1 MAKRF
6 TKTAINWAELEKR
19 VPIQEKAKYLV
30 FKAKTEMYLQRIQAN
45 PPEPPKINWNEYQ
58 KIVPVDG
65 LVEKFKSAYAAVQ
78 VPYPE
83 DTLSIKVDEQW
94 KGLEPKIKKFC
105 EEKQKDIDA
114 AQKELDKIKALPK
127 FEDLTLE
134 MYYDMFP
141 QQAFDP
147 VNRPTFWPHTP
158 EEQPGYKTPEQK
170 AMREGKH

>member
-1 MAKRF
+1 MRELHF
-6 TKTAINWAELEKR
+6 SSYVIFYIINYSS
-19 VPIQEKAKYLV
+19 YLYV
-30 FKAKTEMYLQRIQAN
+30 YCR
-45 PPEPPKINWNEYQ
+45 
-58 KIVPVDG
+58 
-65 LVEKFKSAYAAVQ
+65 
-78 VPYPE
+78 
-83 DTLSIKVDEQW
+83 
-94 KGLEPKIKKFC
+94 
-105 EEKQKDIDA
+105 

-170 AMREGKH
+170 AMKEGKN